1 VGAALL
7 RARARDVPVRSYLRR
22 RAVTAAAAPAG
33 QRAA

>member
-1 VGAALL
+1 VVAALVL
-7 RARARDVPVRSYLRR
+7 ARVRDVPARSYLRR